1 MSESLI
7 QEFSKFEEKYKIQD
21 ESKPQ
26 LNFQDIDNENFD
38 LEAFIS
44 HNFLLNKENNLI
56 NYAKLQEAFQL
67 MHEMQGKTLEEIAL
81 SVDCNLESY
90 MAVSKQFETIKSP
103 LNQINETFIH
113 LKNLLNTYR
122 GVCRNSSKDL
132 SDLIG
137 NKEILEI
144 YEEEYTVLKEIRK
157 ELLIIQGFLKKPSSF
172 AVIAIARIFQK
183 MVDSLDSLNKRFGG
197 KIQGLIDKY
206 RIKDVFLHQRQEFL
220 GILDGKIREILKKMV
235 TVEVETE
242 KKDEIVRLLSSY
254 ELLKETKRGNN
265 NNKPKKN

>member
-56 NYAKLQEAFQL
+56 NYAKLQEAFQF

-90 MAVSKQFETIKSP
+90 MAVSKQFENIKSP
-103 LNQINETFIH
+103 LNQINETFTH
-113 LKNLLNTYR
+113 LKHVLNTYR
-122 GVCRNSSKDL
+122 GVCRKSSKDL

-137 NKEILEI
+137 NKEILEV

-157 ELLIIQGFLKKPSSF
+157 ELLIIQDFLKKPSSF

-183 MVDSLDSLNKRFGG
+183 IVDSLDSLNKRFGG
-197 KIQGLIDKY
+197 KIQGLIEKY
-206 RIKDVFLHQRQEFL
+206 RIKDVFLQQRQEFL

-235 TVEVETE
+235 TMEVETE
-242 KKDEIVRLLSSY
+242 KKDEIMRLLSSY
-254 ELLKETKRGNN
+254 EILKETRRGN
-265 NNKPKKN
+265 KIKK